1 MLAME
6 MGAPNSLIQLLF
18 QSGADPHHSDRRGQ
32 TVLRFTLNNQ
42 NIWAMKWLVAEN
54 VELTAPIGDL
64 EDLRTASEHLLGCCE
79 YILIHGDADFTRVLN
94 YLRAME
100 VLAVA
105 WTNNV
110 GDSFS
115 IKQTQA
121 QLIERLNSFI
131 PKSIEFSKARS
142 SRTYNMVEE
151 ELHKFCDIVHMLTDM
166 LSNPLSLRHLCRVQ
180 IRRLLGR
187 DFRKK
192 LNQLNVPLPLQLY
205 LRVYKESDILL

>member
-1 MLAME
+1 

-18 QSGADPHHSDRRGQ
+18 QSGADPHHRDHHGQ
-32 TVLRFTLNNQ
+32 TVLRFTLINQ

-54 VELTAPIGDL
+54 VELTAPMGDFGN
-64 EDLRTASEHLLGCCE
+64 LRTASEDQLDCCE

-121 QLIERLNSFI
+121 QLIERFNSFI

-142 SRTYNMVEE
+142 SRTYHACNMVEE
-151 ELHKFCDIVHMLTDM
+151 ELHKFCDIMHMLTDM